1 MKKIDVSN
9 VTSTARQP
17 LLGRSISHLQNAYT
31 EAINSLCKKFMPN
44 YSAGDVVILEGLVDT
59 GTAGVSFNI
68 SAGSVYY
75 NGEVYQIP
83 ATGVLVIAGNTAVL
97 TLPTAYLTG
106 DPVTLTDGSI
116 KNVHT
121 MGAGLIS
128 LATSGSGV
136 KDYTSFKR
144 IAANPV
150 FAKLTTVNSGAA
162 STSFTLTGWDASPID
177 ADSQFTIASGR
188 FTPKLGYWSLSC
200 CVTATPST
208 TPTGSYELNIYRN
221 GAWLDLVCGDSFLGT
236 NAQRVVQFNNYI
248 INQTTATDY
257 YTIVMTTVSGTYTYS
272 SIQFTATAV
281 NNVMLG
287 AY

>member
-1 MKKIDVSN
+1 MKKINTSN
-9 VTSTARQP
+9 VTSTSRQP
-17 LLGRSISHLQNAYT
+17 LLGRSISHLQDGYT
-31 EAINSLCKKFMPN
+31 EVLNSICKRFMPN
-44 YSAGDVVILEGLVDT
+44 YSAGDVVILSGLVDT
-59 GTAGVSFNI
+59 GTSGVNYNI

-75 NGEVYQIP
+75 NGEVYQV
-83 ATGVLVIAGNTAVL
+83 AAGSGIFAGTVAVL
-97 TLPTAYLTG
+97 TLTTTYQSG
-106 DPVTLTDGSI
+106 DPVTMTDGSL
-116 KNVHT
+116 KSVHEIVT
-121 MGAGLIS
+121 MNLSNA
-128 LATSGSGV
+128 ASGSGT
-136 KDYTSFKR
+136 KDYSACKK
-144 IAANPV
+144 ISANPV

-208 TPTGSYELNIYRN
+208 TPTGSYEINIYKN
-221 GAWLDLVCGDSFLGT
+221 GVLLDLICGDSFLGT